1 MEAEMDFLRSLRVR
15 LTELRYW
22 AIAYAL
28 IVAAELA
35 ANSVHRTSL

>member
-1 MEAEMDFLRSLRVR
+1 MEAQMNVLRSLRAR

-35 ANSVHRTSL
+35 ANSMHRNSL